1 MNGYEGSEG
10 VAPIINLGSRWRYV
24 NNLTLWPFYRPERV
38 PVFVEEEAGWAPEPV
53 WTVLENR
60 KSLASA
66 EIRPPDLAV
75 RSQSL

>member
-1 MNGYEGSEG
+1 MNAYRGSEG
-10 VAPIINLGSRWRYV
+10 VALIINLGSRRRYV
-24 NNLTLWPFYRPERV
+24 NNLTTRPPYRPERV
-38 PVFVEEEAGWAPEPV
+38 PVPVEEEAGWAPEPMCM
-53 WTVLENR
+53 VLKMN